1 MNKVTLRYVAQVDLD
16 IRIARPMGDNKI
28 RHYRVPM
35 PYTMQTGIKALDAVR
50 DYITSEEG
58 PTEFT
63 IEETIESKVT
73 IGEPIKTIDL
83 SEVVLKNDPKIRKAL
98 GKRTP
103 ESVKQWNVVTSRKHL
118 FINPFKSFANFF
130 INKINKIHYKYKIRA
145 LKIEMG
151 YDPANHSYWFS
162 DESICFYDNDGVK
175 IVVDRF
181 AYLNIVQNPLIKPF
195 NIVSPY
201 IRRAAPCSFLTVQF
215 EEGQEELAANEIL
228 ADLRI
233 LEKNNLIIGHLAL
246 PNAILLAD
254 IVGSGKK
261 YYAMFCF
268 LFVDPDK
275 LCKITNKTFCDLPS
289 QPLHL
294 IGVKNE
300 TPESGVSSNK
310 LCTPYEIEEVMVGT
324 MSDYAHREYVQ
335 SYLDS
340 VDEVNEISSGM
351 AEAIKYVEDKE

>member
-35 PYTMQTGIKALDAVR
+35 PYIMLTGIKALDAVR

-63 IEETIESKVT
+63 LEDTIEPQRATGV
-73 IGEPIKTIDL
+73 PIKTVDL

-103 ESVKQWNVVTSRKHL
+103 ESVKQWTVVTSRKHL

-162 DESICFYDNDGVK
+162 DNDGVK

-201 IRRAAPCSFLTVQF
+201 IRRAAPCSFLTIQF

-246 PNAILLAD
+246 PSAILLAD

-275 LCKITNKTFCDLPS
+275 LCKITNKTFFDLPQ

-300 TPESGVSSNK
+300 TPESGVGSNK
-310 LCTPYEIEEVMVGT
+310 LCTPYEIEEVMVCT
-324 MSDYAHREYVQ
+324 MGGGDAHREYVQ